1 MSWENVEI
9 VRAFQEAWNAGNME
23 AVREL
28 WHPDAI
34 VRPAPGWPEP
44 GPFVGRDS
52 IMRSFEQLRETWD
65 ADTFQI
71 EGDIRAVADRVI
83 GRMVWRGVGHGPD
96 MDMHLT
102 QILTIRDGTIFG
114 MESFWDHAEA
124 LEAVGLRE

>member
-1 MSWENVEI
+1 MSRENVEV

-34 VRPAPGWPEP
+34 ARPAPGWPEP

-65 ADTFQI
+65 ADTLDI

-96 MDMHLT
+96 LDMQTT

-114 MESFWDHAEA
+114 MESFWDHSEA
-124 LEAVGLRE
+124 LEAAGLRE